1 VQRILGAT
9 AIFAGWLSIAVGA
22 MSGLI
27 SSQFFG
33 LSHKEGDLPPTSVY
47 GITGAVWLWVF
58 VAAAV
63 LLAVPLA
70 VAIFAPDPRL
80 RLRLMAV
87 LMALAGVALI
97 PDALGRA
104 FGLPIVAGAV
114 CLWVGG
120 EMIHR
125 EAVARGLTKGEGR
138 MPALAFAADA
148 ARSSNATPPAGP
160 ESAAATLAGPPPTSA
175 ESLVPSVAAT
185 PHRQPARAPKQPAR
199 APKHACP
206 WCSATVRANAESCP
220 NCHATLNAPTADSIP
235 IPGLTEVPP
244 ELRRYAED
252 SRSGKKRGNLLSTIF
267 SDSSIPVVT
276 NPEPPSDAA
285 ALLPPS
291 PALMAEMARLDAEI
305 AAGAE
310 SPHHAAG
317 DSTEVSPA
325 TPAVPAVPARTA
337 RPRRGT
343 RRA

>member
-1 VQRILGAT
+1 MQRILGAT

-33 LSHKEGDLPPTSVY
+33 LTHKEGDLPPISVY
-47 GITGAVWLWVF
+47 GITGAVVLWVF
-58 VAAAV
+58 VAAAL

-70 VAIFAPDPRL
+70 AAMFAPDPRL

-138 MPALAFAADA
+138 TPALAFAADA

-160 ESAAATLAGPPPTSA
+160 ESAAATPADPPPTSA
-175 ESLVPSVAAT
+175 ESPVPSVAAT
-185 PHRQPARAPKQPAR
+185 PPQQPARALKQPAR

-220 NCHATLNAPTADSIP
+220 NCHATLNAPAADSIP

-317 DSTEVSPA
+317 DSTEAPPA
-325 TPAVPAVPARTA
+325 APARTA

-343 RRA
+343 RHT

>member
-1 VQRILGAT
+1 
-9 AIFAGWLSIAVGA
+9 

-33 LSHKEGDLPPTSVY
+33 LTHKEGDLPPMSVY
-47 GITGAVWLWVF
+47 GITGAVVLWVF

-70 VAIFAPDPRL
+70 VAMFAPDPRL

-97 PDALGRA
+97 PDALGRT

-125 EAVARGLTKGEGR
+125 EAVARGLTKSESR
-138 MPALAFAADA
+138 TPALAFAAEA
-148 ARSSNATPPAGP
+148 ARSSNASAPAGP
-160 ESAAATLAGPPPTSA
+160 ESATATPADPPPTSA
-175 ESLVPSVAAT
+175 ESPVPSVAAT
-185 PHRQPARAPKQPAR
+185 PPRQPAKALKQSAK

-206 WCSATVRANAESCP
+206 WCSAAVRANAETCP
-220 NCHATLNAPTADSIP
+220 NCHATLNAPAADAIP

-252 SRSGKKRGNLLSTIF
+252 SHSGKKRGNLLSTIF
-267 SDSSIPVVT
+267 GGSSIPVVT

-305 AAGAE
+305 AAGAK
-310 SPHHAAG
+310 SLDHAAG
-317 DSTEVSPA
+317 GSTDASPA
-325 TPAVPAVPARTA
+325 TPAVPARTA

-343 RRA
+343 RRT